1 MVSEPIVLTFTQSQ
15 LEGARAKRIKAKKK
29 YRGTL
34 CFTILAF
41 LFGIVGGGL
50 IGSTAGRKRRGSD
63 LTETDAQNEIV
74 RRAGVG
80 ILVTGSIIFFF
91 IVLKVIGTMMY
102 IKKLRATDAPPELF
116 LSGEAK
122 KRLKRSGN
130 YPSKYKIVVVPDDTP
145 TDSS

>member
-1 MVSEPIVLTFTQSQ
+1 MVSEPIALTFTQSQ
-15 LEGARAKRIKAKKK
+15 LEDAR
-29 YRGTL
+29 TL

-41 LFGIVGGGL
+41 LFGIVSGGH
-50 IGSTAGRKRRGSD
+50 IGSTADRKRRGSD
-63 LTETDAQNEIV
+63 LTETDAQKETV

-80 ILVTGSIIFFF
+80 ILIVSTGLFFYSIQTHQ
-91 IVLKVIGTMMY
+91 LKVIGTIMY
-102 IKKLRATDAPPELF
+102 IKKLRAADAPPELF

-122 KRLKRSGN
+122 KRLKRSEN